1 MREIIFL
8 NEFLGNFREFYAH
21 MLRSIHWVLE
31 IKVFYVKADKARI
44 FLRQDTVNNDLDE
57 VEVTFGCAYIAW
69 VVDGDTRDSDTCT
82 IGILLLRSDL
92 THNHGVAIFF
102 LLLQEISSEQM
113 IRKAFV
119 PSTCCFLGPFDL
131 FRNTCHIRSISLA

>member
-44 FLRQDTVNNDLDE
+44 FLRQDTVNHDLDE

-92 THNHGVAIFF
+92 THNHGVAN
-102 LLLQEISSEQM
+102 
-113 IRKAFV
+113 
-119 PSTCCFLGPFDL
+119 L
-131 FRNTCHIRSISLA
+131 FSSISRDIFKSNDAEGVCAIHTLVPGAL